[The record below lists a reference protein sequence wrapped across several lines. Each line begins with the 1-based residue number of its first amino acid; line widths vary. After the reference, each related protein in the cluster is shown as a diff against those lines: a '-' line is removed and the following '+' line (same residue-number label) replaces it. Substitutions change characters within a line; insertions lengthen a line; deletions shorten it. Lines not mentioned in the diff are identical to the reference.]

1 MKKCSKTA
9 HHSLTELNITHL
21 LDLAFVLLVIF
32 IITTTPVVN
41 DLDLNLPRASQRQK
55 DPPKKA
61 NYVTADGAGR
71 LYLNKKEVNFTELHA
86 QLVQLQFLAMTPI
99 AEQQVVLTLKAL
111 AAKGQHRG
119 RPIPDVLIAAI
130 AHAHGAVV
138 LHYDHDFELIAAV
151 TGQRQEWII
160 PPGTG
165 HRRG

>member
-1 MKKCSKTA
+1 VA
-9 HHSLTELNITHL
+9 LGPVYL
-21 LDLAFVLLVIF
+21 LDKSAWEQRRYDERARARVRQLRESARLAVCVVTMAELLYSSRNV
-32 IITTTPVVN
+32 
-41 DLDLNLPRASQRQK
+41 DEMDS
-55 DPPKKA
+55 D
-61 NYVTADGAGR
+61 
-71 LYLNKKEVNFTELHA
+71 HA

>member
-1 MKKCSKTA
+1 MA
-9 HHSLTELNITHL
+9 LGPIYL
-21 LDLAFVLLVIF
+21 LDKSAWEQRRYDERARARVRQLRESARLAVC
-32 IITTTPVVN
+32 VVTM
-41 DLDLNLPRASQRQK
+41 AE
-55 DPPKKA
+55 
-61 NYVTADGAGR
+61 R
-71 LYLNKKEVNFTELHA
+71 LYSSRNVDEMDSDHA

>member
-1 MKKCSKTA
+1 MA
-9 HHSLTELNITHL
+9 LGPIYL
-21 LDLAFVLLVIF
+21 LDKSAWEQRRYDERARARVRQLRESARLAVCVVTMAELLYSSRNV
-32 IITTTPVVN
+32 
-41 DLDLNLPRASQRQK
+41 DEMDS
-55 DPPKKA
+55 D
-61 NYVTADGAGR
+61 
-71 LYLNKKEVNFTELHA
+71 HA

>member
-1 MKKCSKTA
+1 MA
-9 HHSLTELNITHL
+9 LGPIYL
-21 LDLAFVLLVIF
+21 LDKSAWEQRRYDERARARVRQLRESARLAVCVVTMAELLYSSRNV
-32 IITTTPVVN
+32 
-41 DLDLNLPRASQRQK
+41 DEMDS
-55 DPPKKA
+55 D
-61 NYVTADGAGR
+61 
-71 LYLNKKEVNFTELHA
+71 HA

-165 HRRG
+165 HCRG

>member
-1 MKKCSKTA
+1 MA
-9 HHSLTELNITHL
+9 LGPVYL
-21 LDLAFVLLVIF
+21 LDKSAWEQRRYDERARARVRQLRESARLAVCVVTMAELLYSSRNV
-32 IITTTPVVN
+32 
-41 DLDLNLPRASQRQK
+41 DEMDS
-55 DPPKKA
+55 D
-61 NYVTADGAGR
+61 
-71 LYLNKKEVNFTELHA
+71 HA